1 MGCSGRCKNWI
12 SYPFVGWILNVHD
25 CTVKIH
31 ADVIFFPKKLTAHVH
46 LMPVPT
52 TGTFL
57 INCEGVKY
65 GCSGIR
71 YAASSQWWQR
81 ESRIGSAEQGI
92 ATLTEEIAAVEIN
105 IKNLDKAATEVINQ
119 RKGEHKEFWNK
130 WHHTLLPRSICKEIR
145 REHTIRS
152 SVLPWEA
159 YRAHPPPS
167 YWSRRC
173 IPYQLWRCQVC
184 FLWKLEVISK
194 TAFSTMV
201 LTVFSQD
208 RKFECCV
215 RPIIQIYRCCG
226 EDI

>member
-1 MGCSGRCKNWI
+1 
-12 SYPFVGWILNVHD
+12 
-25 CTVKIH
+25 
-31 ADVIFFPKKLTAHVH
+31 
-46 LMPVPT
+46 MPVPT

-65 GCSGIR
+65 GCFGIR

-194 TAFSTMV
+194 TAFSI
-201 LTVFSQD
+201 LAANHCEGLKGRNRSWQ
-208 RKFECCV
+208 V
-215 RPIIQIYRCCG
+215 RPYGRRPVWKNVH
-226 EDI
+226 EEEWNPLALRYLTS

>member
-1 MGCSGRCKNWI
+1 MGFSGRCKNWI

-25 CTVKIH
+25 CTVKVH
-31 ADVIFFPKKLTAHVH
+31 ADVIFFPKKFTAHVH
-46 LMPVPT
+46 LMPAPT

-119 RKGEHKEFWNK
+119 RKGEHKEFLEQMASYTAAKEHMQRNQERTHDK
-130 WHHTLLPRSICKEIR
+130 KQCSSLRSLQSASTSFLLVQKVHSLSTVKMSSMFSLETWGDLKDSIQ
-145 REHTIRS
+145 
-152 SVLPWEA
+152 
-159 YRAHPPPS
+159 HPCSKP
-167 YWSRRC
+167 
-173 IPYQLWRCQVC
+173 LWRT
-184 FLWKLEVISK
+184 E
-194 TAFSTMV
+194 
-201 LTVFSQD
+201 
-208 RKFECCV
+208 R
-215 RPIIQIYRCCG
+215 
-226 EDI
+226 